1 MTDQPGIHE
10 HARLN
15 GYTAWRHFE
24 PRVLSEV
31 LAAVAELNEQVLD
44 ALAESARRTN
54 ADFPLSPALRSAM
67 TSLTPTQRR
76 QAARCG
82 VLLANAGFSDLSR
95 WRHVAMPS
103 EFVLLPDDERCWLSS
118 GQSVVLAYAVLMVA
132 WHVVRISPAAAG
144 VLLGMTEPV
153 VAVYHQLGVGDLAH
167 VARRHPGW
175 VQPRW
180 RDRPDVWVSMVE
192 VATQAPRLEPS
203 SMILRCLKVSA
214 SHSTRLIA
222 AVETD
227 T

>member
-1 MTDQPGIHE
+1 MTHQPGIDE

-54 ADFPLSPALRSAM
+54 ADFPLAPTLRSAITTL
-67 TSLTPTQRR
+67 TSAQRR

-82 VLLANAGFSDLSR
+82 VLLGDAGFSDLAR
-95 WRHVAMPS
+95 WRHVAVPS
-103 EFVLLPDDERCWLSS
+103 EYALLPDDERCWLSS
-118 GQSVVLAYAVLMVA
+118 GHSAVLAYAVLMVA
-132 WHVVRISPAAAG
+132 WHVVHISPAAAS

-153 VAVYHQLGVGDLAH
+153 MVVYHKLGVGDLAH
-167 VARRHPGW
+167 IARCHPGW

-192 VATQAPRLEPS
+192 VAAQAPRLEPA

-214 SHSTRLIA
+214 NHSTRLIA